1 MSRYILVID
10 AGSSSVRS
18 LLVNENGNISGE
30 GRAQITWKHRN
41 PGWAELDPIQLWRAT
56 RQTILDAVLDSGIS
70 VNQIVAAGITS
81 HRETIMI
88 WDKET
93 GEPVHDAVV
102 WISNQTDE
110 IIERWN
116 AQGLAQEFKT
126 RTGLHNDSFFS
137 AGKVA
142 WLLENVP
149 NLRSQVSTGRY
160 IAGTVDTWLSW
171 NLNGRTIHATDPS
184 CASRT
189 ALFNIH
195 TMKWDSELLAKL
207 DIPEIIFP
215 KVINSDGEFGK
226 VDRSIL
232 DADIPI
238 RAVLADQQSGMFG
251 QACFTKNS
259 VKNTFGTAGV
269 LTVNVGD
276 SPVAIDGL
284 TSSLAWK
291 TSVETRYEA
300 EGVVFHSGQT
310 VQWLRDNLGIYAP
323 ANRIDQIATS
333 VSDNGGTYI
342 VPALGGL
349 AAPYWDRKAR
359 ASIQGLSL
367 DTTPAHLVRA
377 AVEAMAFQTVD
388 ILHKLKALHIT
399 ALKVDGGAAS
409 SDFLCQFL
417 ADVAGVQVLRPYELE
432 RTALGTAF
440 VAGLAV
446 GIWHSQ
452 EELGQKWKAER
463 IFEPALTSSAK
474 EKLQSE
480 WNEAVQRTLTE
491 GKRK

>member
-1 MSRYILVID
+1 M
-10 AGSSSVRS
+10 
-18 LLVNENGNISGE
+18 
-30 GRAQITWKHRN
+30 
-41 PGWAELDPIQLWRAT
+41 
-56 RQTILDAVLDSGIS
+56 
-70 VNQIVAAGITS
+70 
-81 HRETIMI
+81 
-88 WDKET
+88 
-93 GEPVHDAVV
+93 
-102 WISNQTDE
+102 
-110 IIERWN
+110 
-116 AQGLAQEFKT
+116 
-126 RTGLHNDSFFS
+126 
-137 AGKVA
+137 
-142 WLLENVP
+142 
-149 NLRSQVSTGRY
+149 
-160 IAGTVDTWLSW
+160 
-171 NLNGRTIHATDPS
+171 
-184 CASRT
+184 
-189 ALFNIH
+189 
-195 TMKWDSELLAKL
+195 
-207 DIPEIIFP
+207 
-215 KVINSDGEFGK
+215 
-226 VDRSIL
+226 
-232 DADIPI
+232 
-238 RAVLADQQSGMFG
+238 
-251 QACFTKNS
+251 
-259 VKNTFGTAGV
+259 

-388 ILHKLKALHIT
+388 ILHKLEALHIT